1 MDIGSLLLALALLL
15 LVAAFVA
22 RPLIEQV
29 AHRNGASND
38 LPADDLIARRETVLV
53 ELRDL
58 DFDHST
64 GKVSAADYQTQRA
77 RLVAQGADIL
87 RALDQ
92 FSSPQ
97 SPNPQ
102 RTLDDEIESLV
113 AARRKGRA
121 ATPAPRGAAAS
132 HRLGSFCPQCGQPV
146 VANDKFCAHCG
157 AKISIAEAAR

>member
-22 RPLIEQV
+22 RPIVERAV
-29 AHRNGASND
+29 NRNDAPADSS
-38 LPADDLIARRETVLV
+38 ADDLIARREAILV

-64 GKVSAADYQTQRA
+64 GKVSDADHQTQRA
-77 RLVAQGADIL
+77 RLVAQGAEIL

-92 FSSPQ
+92 LPITNYHLQ
-97 SPNPQ
+97 N
-102 RTLDDEIESLV
+102 LDDEIEQLI
-113 AARRKGRA
+113 AARRKGRSK
-121 ATPAPRGAAAS
+121 TQVTRGAAAPIQP
-132 HRLGSFCPQCGQPV
+132 GGFCPQCGKPV

-157 AKISIAEAAR
+157 ARISVAEAAR